1 MGDLERGRKVPLSEN
16 DVRLSGAI
24 EGMAR
29 RKGGRV
35 SCVGM
40 FV

>member
-16 DVRLSGAI
+16 VRLSGAI